1 MLSRSVD
8 AVNVRRSHPAVVALL
23 TGIVATVVPA
33 SAAPNLAAHLQVP
46 KSAIISAPHPRYPDE
61 AADKRLSGM
70 GTAVLLIDVETGLVR
85 DAVMARSTG
94 HAILDNAAVSAF
106 RRWRFKP
113 GAAPPKVRVPIG
125 FSVPT
130 RIHPRRWYPFKGV
143 IRAVN
148 TRARSITVK
157 GPTGTDAIAITD
169 MTHLTRNGERIPF
182 SAIAVGNTVRGNARV
197 RPPSFQA
204 VARTLE
210 ITSAAGR

>member
-1 MLSRSVD
+1 
-8 AVNVRRSHPAVVALL
+8 VNVRRRYSAVVAVLS
-23 TGIVATVVPA
+23 GIVATILPA
-33 SAAPNLAAHLQVP
+33 SAAPNLPAHLQVP

-61 AADKRLSGM
+61 AGDKRLSGI
-70 GTAVLLIDVETGLVR
+70 GTAVLLVDVETGVVR
-85 DAVMARSTG
+85 DAVIARSTG

-113 GAAPPKVRVPIG
+113 GAAPPKVRVPIS

-130 RIHPRRWYPFKGV
+130 RIHPRRWYPFEGV
-143 IRAVN
+143 VRAVN
-148 TRARSITVK
+148 TRARSITIK
-157 GPTGTDAIAITD
+157 GPTGTDAILLTD

-182 SAIAVGNTVRGNARV
+182 TGIAVGDTVRGNARV

-210 ITSAAGR
+210 ITRPAAR